1 MSEIQGDLDVYTYLS
16 ISTALV
22 FTALGTALGWQA
34 DVLAGRSETDL
45 LTGLYNA
52 RGLSRRLNDEL
63 ARFKRYGAPLA
74 LLLLDVDGLKEIN
87 DRFGHSAGDRALVHV
102 ADAVRGELRSSDIGA
117 RWGGDEFAIVAPN
130 TTTDAAQSLAER
142 VRTSIARLQVPWRLS
157 VSIGA
162 MAIDT
167 VNVEQPTT
175 VTAMMQ
181 IADAALYDAKN
192 RGRNSVVLSSSE
204 CK

>member
-34 DVLAGRSETDL
+34 DVLAERSETDL

-87 DRFGHSAGDRALVHV
+87 ERFGHSAGDRALVHV
-102 ADAVRGELRSSDIGA
+102 ADAVRAELRSSDIGA
-117 RWGGDEFAIVAPN
+117 RWGGDEFS
-130 TTTDAAQSLAER
+130 DRCSE
-142 VRTSIARLQVPWRLS
+142 
-157 VSIGA
+157 
-162 MAIDT
+162 
-167 VNVEQPTT
+167 
-175 VTAMMQ
+175 
-181 IADAALYDAKN
+181 YDATC
-192 RGRNSVVLSSSE
+192 RAES
-204 CK
+204 C